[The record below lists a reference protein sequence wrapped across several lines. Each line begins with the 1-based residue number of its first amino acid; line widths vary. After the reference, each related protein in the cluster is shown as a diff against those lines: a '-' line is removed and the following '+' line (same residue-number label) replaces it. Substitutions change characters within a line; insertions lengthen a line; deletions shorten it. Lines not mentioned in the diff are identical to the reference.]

1 MSDSAVARPQ
11 GSGIIPPFVTEI
23 FTGSSR
29 FVTGIALLATLG
41 GLLFGFDTG
50 VVSGALPYIAKSFHL
65 DSVGQSWVVG
75 SLLLGA
81 VAGAFCSG
89 KLADLLSRKWTKF
102 AAGCVFTG
110 AGLWSALSPNFG
122 SLIAARAVLG
132 LAVGTA
138 SFVAPMYIAEH
149 SPPRLRGGMT
159 ALNQFAGIT
168 FGILLAYIAD
178 FGFSGLSDNWRWM
191 FGLEVAPGLALA
203 IAMVFV
209 PHTPRWLVQRDR
221 TDEAAAVLDR
231 TQPDDDTAS
240 QIEEIQE
247 VAGAQ
252 DTFRIRHLLSPRMRM
267 LLLAGVGMAIFQQ
280 VLGINTVI
288 YFGTTILHFTGL
300 ALSSSVAETVF
311 IGLVNFFFAGV
322 AVLLID
328 KVGRKPLLIL
338 SAVGCTLTLIVL
350 GIYFYQGSAF
360 QHANADVALGALLGY
375 LAFFEIGLGPVF
387 WVMIAEIY
395 PLRSRPKAMAVAT
408 MFNWGFNFLV
418 SYYFLQLTDL
428 IGKAG
433 TFWLY
438 AGLGVCAAVFFARFV
453 PETRNRSLEEIE
465 AQLTGRRGREAVD
478 GAGAQPG
485 AETQTAA

>member
-1 MSDSAVARPQ
+1 MRRALPE
-11 GSGIIPPFVTEI
+11 FLFEI
-23 FTGSSR
+23 LGADNR
-29 FVTGIALLATLG
+29 FVTGIALLAALG

-50 VVSGALPYIAKSFHL
+50 VVSGALPYIKKDFHL
-65 DSVGQSWVVG
+65 DSLGQSWVVG

-81 VAGAFCSG
+81 VGGALLSG
-89 KLADLLSRKWTKF
+89 KLADALSRKWTKF
-102 AAGCVFTG
+102 LAGCIFTG
-110 AGLWSALSPNFG
+110 AGLWSALSPDFT
-122 SLIAARAVLG
+122 SLVAARAVLG
-132 LAVGTA
+132 VAVGTS

-149 SPPRLRGGMT
+149 SPQRLRGGMT

-168 FGILLAYIAD
+168 LGILLAYIAD
-178 FGFSGLSDNWRWM
+178 FGLVGLSNNWRWM
-191 FGLEVAPGLALA
+191 LGLEAVPGLALA
-203 IAMVFV
+203 VAMVFV

-221 TDEAAAVLDR
+221 TEEAAEVLEHTRPGTD
-231 TQPDDDTAS
+231 PSDEVHE
-240 QIEEIQE
+240 IEEVTGSQE
-247 VAGAQ
+247 SFGLR
-252 DTFRIRHLLSPRMRM
+252 DLLSRRMRM
-267 LLLAGVGMAIFQQ
+267 LLIVGIGMAVFQQ

-300 ALSSSVAETVF
+300 NLSSSVSETVF
-311 IGLVNFFFAGV
+311 IGVVNFVFAGI

-328 KVGRKPLLIL
+328 KVGRKPLLVL

-360 QHANADVALGALLGY
+360 QHADADIALGALLGY
-375 LAFFEIGLGPVF
+375 LAFFELGLGPVF

-418 SYYFLQLTDL
+418 SYYFLQMTQLM
-428 IGKAG
+428 GKAG

-438 AGLGVCAAVFFARFV
+438 AGLGVCAAVFFLRFV

-465 AQLTGRRGREAVD
+465 REVTGHASGESSER
-478 GAGAQPG
+478 
-485 AETQTAA
+485 AA

>member
-1 MSDSAVARPQ
+1 MRPRPGRGHGD
-11 GSGIIPPFVTEI
+11 GSWSSGSRLVPEFLVEI
-23 FTGSSR
+23 VGSKNR

-50 VVSGALPYIAKSFHL
+50 VVSGALPYIAKTLHL
-65 DSVGQSWVVG
+65 GAAGQSWVVG

-81 VAGAFCSG
+81 VGGAFLSG

-102 AAGCVFTG
+102 VAGCVFTC
-110 AGLWSALSPNFG
+110 AGLWSALSPDFA

-132 LAVGTA
+132 LAVGTS

-168 FGILLAYIAD
+168 FGILLAYVAD
-178 FGFSGLSDNWRWM
+178 FGLSSFPDNWRWM
-191 FGLEVAPGLALA
+191 FGFEAIPGIALA
-203 IAMVFV
+203 VAMVYV
-209 PHTPRWLVQRDR
+209 PHTPRWLVQRGR
-221 TDEAAAVLDR
+221 TDDAARVLEKTRPGIDPQEEVR
-231 TQPDDDTAS
+231 DIEGVARS
-240 QIEEIQE
+240 QH
-247 VAGAQ
+247 A
-252 DTFRIRHLLSPRMRM
+252 FHLRQLIGRRM
-267 LLLAGVGMAIFQQ
+267 LMLLVVGVGMAVFQQ

-300 ALSSSVAETVF
+300 NLSSSVAETVF
-311 IGLVNFFFAGV
+311 IGLVNFVFAGV
-322 AVLLID
+322 AVFLID
-328 KVGRKPLLIL
+328 KVGRKPLLVL
-338 SAVGCTLTLIVL
+338 SAVGCTLTLVVL
-350 GIYFYQGSAF
+350 GIYFYQEPAF

-418 SYYFLQLTDL
+418 SYFFLEMTDG

-438 AGLGVCAAVFFARFV
+438 AGLGVCSAVFFLWFV

-465 AQLTGRRGREAVD
+465 RQVTGHSADD
-478 GAGAQPG
+478 GTPR
-485 AETQTAA
+485 AA